1 MSTASI
7 AQRPISRATAAAA
20 VLAAV
25 AIGSLSLFHNGSAAS
40 PTAPAHQQQTV
51 QLDGQDHFTYTT
63 SGGRVMVGQ

>member
-25 AIGSLSLFHNGSAAS
+25 AIGSLSLFHDGSAT
-40 PTAPAHQQQTV
+40 PGAPAQPQQTV
-51 QLDGQDHFTYTT
+51 QLGGHHQFTPTT

>member
-25 AIGSLSLFHNGSAAS
+25 AIGSLSLFHDGSTNS
-40 PTAPAHQQQTV
+40 PGAPAQPQQTV
-51 QLDGQDHFTYTT
+51 QLGGHHEFTPTT
-63 SGGRVMVGQ
+63 SGGRVMAGQ

>member
-7 AQRPISRATAAAA
+7 AQRPISRATAVAA

-25 AIGSLSLFHNGSAAS
+25 AIGSLSLFHDGSANT
-40 PTAPAHQQQTV
+40 PTAPAQPQQTV
-51 QLDGQDHFTYTT
+51 QLGGQHFQPTT

>member
-7 AQRPISRATAAAA
+7 TQRPISKATAAAA

-25 AIGSLSLFHNGSAAS
+25 AIGSLSLFGNGSANS
-40 PTAPAHQQQTV
+40 PSAPAQPQQTV
-51 QLDGQDHFTYTT
+51 QLGGHHFAPTT

>member
-25 AIGSLSLFHNGSAAS
+25 AIGSLSLFHDGSAS
-40 PTAPAHQQQTV
+40 PSAPTQPQTV
-51 QLDGQDHFTYTT
+51 QLGGHHQFTPTT